1 MLWIFFTLNSLKIFC
16 DYWEGIMKLL
26 HDTEHTIKKALEASL
41 SMDIFL
47 CETLTDWKKIGF
59 FIWGQ
64 ICKPNF

>member
-1 MLWIFFTLNSLKIFC
+1 
-16 DYWEGIMKLL
+16 MKLF